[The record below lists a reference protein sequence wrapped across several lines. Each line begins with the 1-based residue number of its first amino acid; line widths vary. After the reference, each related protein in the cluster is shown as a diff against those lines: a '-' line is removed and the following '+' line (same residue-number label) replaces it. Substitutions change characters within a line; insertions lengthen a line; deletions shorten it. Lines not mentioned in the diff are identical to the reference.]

1 VISPGIDR
9 RKRCLRSGVL
19 SLIDMVALLQ
29 IRLQVAGGAL
39 VALVD
44 QMPVL
49 PEGTARLNSPRVVKG
64 GNKRCKKRYK
74 NALALSAESGG
85 ADRPDA
91 CRTN

>member
-1 VISPGIDR
+1 
-9 RKRCLRSGVL
+9 
-19 SLIDMVALLQ
+19 MVALLQ
-29 IRLQVAGGAL
+29 IRLQIAGGAL

-49 PEGTARLNSPRVVKG
+49 PKRAARLNAPRVMKG

-74 NALALSAESGG
+74 KAFALAAEGGG

-91 CRTN
+91 RRGK